1 MADDETCFRYM
12 PHHRHVALLALV
24 GDVRLTF
31 CRHDLRRI
39 DVERVAGAF
48 TVAQQAAKDAAVHAL
63 QTRQPIAFL
72 RAHAAQPIAGCVTT
86 WHVFELKKRAQP
98 YVATQHPQIL
108 QRPPAASQHQNQ
120 RQDMSRRAVSRSAAG
135 TGQLMVNQLANA
147 HRAQIFSI
155 KRQSAMRRQ

>member
-1 MADDETCFRYM
+1 MRL
-12 PHHRHVALLALV
+12 ALL
-24 GDVRLTF
+24 GY
-31 CRHDLRRI
+31 DLRRI
-39 DVERVAGAF
+39 DVERVRCAIFAR
-48 TVAQQAAKDAAVHAL
+48 QQAAKDAAVHAL

-72 RAHAAQPIAGCVTT
+72 RAHAAQPIAGGVAT

-120 RQDMSRRAVSRSAAG
+120 RQDISRRAVSRSAAG